1 MVPCPC
7 RPPTPRRHYRQ
18 PPELHASR
26 ISFLG
31 DAIRTYY
38 PQSTIRSL
46 PLTHWGL
53 LALLW
58 LVLTQTTTLEP
69 QQQQATTATPPVTLL
84 APTTTLEPQQQQATT
99 ATPPVALL

>member
-1 MVPCPC
+1 M
-7 RPPTPRRHYRQ
+7 
-18 PPELHASR
+18 
-26 ISFLG
+26 
-31 DAIRTYY
+31 RTYY

-58 LVLTQTTTLEP
+58 LVLTPTTTLEP
-69 QQQQATTATPPVTLL
+69 QQQQATMATPPVTLL